1 MHRSLSLGF
10 TLIELVVVIAIILIL
25 AAMLFPVFERAVK
38 SAEATSCL
46 ANIRHI
52 GLAAQMYARDHD
64 LYLPPA
70 LIDVPGNSL
79 KDCWDILLQPYL
91 GSSDIYLCPADESPT
106 AGPSYTNSLK
116 HSYGINLDVAMVGG
130 YAGASLI
137 ETQID
142 NPAEVILFF
151 DLGQPNSFGWRTSWG
166 NMSQY
171 VAARHSEFSNFVFCA
186 GNAKHIR
193 PAETLTAGVNLW
205 EP

>member
-1 MHRSLSLGF
+1 MHWPQPSGF

-25 AAMLFPVFERAVK
+25 AAILLPVFELATK
-38 SAEATSCL
+38 AAERVSCL
-46 ANIRHI
+46 ANVRHI
-52 GLAAQMYARDHD
+52 GWAAQVYAQDND

-70 LIDVPGNSL
+70 LIDVPGSSL

-91 GSSDIYLCPADESPT
+91 GTVDIYLCPADENPT

-130 YAGASLI
+130 YAGASLM

-142 NPAEVILFF
+142 KPTETILFF
-151 DLGQPNSFGWRTSWG
+151 DLGQANSFGWRPGWA

-171 VAARHSEFSNFVFCA
+171 VAARHNQFSNFVFCA
-186 GNAKHIR
+186 GNAKHIK
-193 PAETLTAGVNLW
+193 PAETLTDTTNLW
-205 EP
+205 KP